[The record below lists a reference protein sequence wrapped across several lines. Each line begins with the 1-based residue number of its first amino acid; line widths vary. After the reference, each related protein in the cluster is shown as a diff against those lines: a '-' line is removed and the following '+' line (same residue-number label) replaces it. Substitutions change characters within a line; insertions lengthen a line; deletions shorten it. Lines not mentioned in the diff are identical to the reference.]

1 MATTNLEYASTV
13 SSNWGVDIARV
24 TSDDGAYAKADSI
37 GQLAV
42 IALTNLPAGASSV
55 NSVQVVV
62 KDAFIELRG
71 GRGTITTG
79 ISDASGTFYNE
90 NTDID
95 ENPLTY
101 TLTERTTSDGSAA
114 WTVAQINDLRL
125 NLAATSAIP
134 HIGSGIQIDY
144 VYAIVDYNTG
154 YGHNVSGVRAAN
166 IGNISGVAAANIGN
180 IIGV

>member
-71 GRGTITTG
+71 GRAVLTTG
-79 ISDASGTFYNE
+79 IADSSGTFYNE
-90 NTDID
+90 TSDLD
-95 ENPLTY
+95 ENLATY

-134 HIGSGIQIDY
+134 HIGAGIQIDY
-144 VYAIVDYNTG
+144 VKAIVDYNTG
-154 YGHNVSGVRAAN
+154 YGHDISGVASAN
-166 IGNISGVAAANIGN
+166 IGNISGVATANIGN

>member
-1 MATTNLEYASTV
+1 MATTNLEYASTI
-13 SSNWGVDIARV
+13 SSNWTVDIARV
-24 TSDDGAYAKADSI
+24 ASDDGTYAKAGSL
-37 GQLAV
+37 GQIAV

-62 KDAFIELRG
+62 KDVFIELRG

-134 HIGSGIQIDY
+134 HIGAGIQIDY
-144 VYAIVDYNTG
+144 VKAIVDYNTG
-154 YGHNVSGVRAAN
+154 YGHD
-166 IGNISGVAAANIGN
+166 ISGVASANIGKIN
-180 IIGV
+180 GIATADISKVNGV